1 MHTMNESRKP
11 LLRSGHGRQFIAF
24 AFIAS
29 GLLLL
34 AHNLGWISRYT
45 LDLFLAWHSLFLLG
59 GIYNLLRRRFVIGS
73 LLLIIGGCGLANHLH
88 MFDADAQTLQGPL
101 LLMLIGAI
109 LLTRQ
114 TDRRKSR
121 NERYQENLQQRLD
134 ERHQEQAYEN
144 TKQYCSTDGFLYSD
158 NSLGAARHVVL
169 DELFKGG
176 RIRTS
181 LGGTVVDLRRTKI
194 AEGETYID
202 LECRC
207 GSIELYIPSD
217 WHLRLD
223 GTAAMVQVA
232 ETNKHSSTC
241 RRAPIPGNR
250 ARPPIR
256 YTTGRISGP
265 HQREGRNTH
274 PPHQPRRTALHPG
287 LRRLCHAGYSPRRV
301 RHGAD
306 HEILRSTP
314 ATRKLCAHS
323 PFHHRQRVADFAPRT
338 VWQRNL
344 PDTAEE
350 RHPTARQPQRL
361 PPATPTAGHLTS
373 VRQHQKPPERAQR

>member
-88 MFDADAQTLQGPL
+88 MFNADAKTLQGPL

-114 TDRRKSR
+114 TGRRKSR
-121 NERYQENLQQRLD
+121 SERYQESLQQRLD
-134 ERHQEQAYEN
+134 KRYQGQAYEN
-144 TKQYCSTDGFLYSD
+144 TTPYRSTDGFLYSD

-217 WHLRLD
+217 WHLRL
-223 GTAAMVQVA
+223 
-232 ETNKHSSTC
+232 ECNC
-241 RRAPIPGNR
+241 
-250 ARPPIR
+250 
-256 YTTGRISGP
+256 
-265 HQREGRNTH
+265 
-274 PPHQPRRTALHPG
+274 
-287 LRRLCHAGYSPRRV
+287 
-301 RHGAD
+301 
-306 HEILRSTP
+306 
-314 ATRKLCAHS
+314 LCAGCEDL
-323 PFHHRQRVADFAPRT
+323 RWNAPD
-338 VWQRNL
+338 V
-344 PDTAEE
+344 
-350 RHPTARQPQRL
+350 
-361 PPATPTAGHLTS
+361 
-373 VRQHQKPPERAQR
+373 KPGQGTLVLRGNIKFGSLEVKD